1 MRSRE
6 VFHISGKTIDDA
18 LGAAPW
24 PSYSVCTHSS
34 TAFVFHYNNRVT
46 QGTYVSE

>member
-18 LGAAPW
+18 LGA
-24 PSYSVCTHSS
+24 SYSVCTHSS